1 MDRYESR
8 TEKDCGNP
16 SEPGER
22 TTSVLRTPDR
32 HARLTD
38 DALLTAVA
46 LGDSDA
52 TAVFIRRFQ
61 SRVYGLAITIT
72 GDRALSEDIAQLT
85 FERAWRHGAT
95 YDSRRAGVGTWLL
108 TICRNLAIDAIRVR
122 RPVPLDPWT
131 IGEMLASDSDS
142 NGNGNGNGND
152 PQLSDPAESVI
163 QSDHIARLRRALASL
178 PVEQRRAVV
187 LATIGGRT
195 TTEIGQLE
203 GIAVPTAKTRL
214 RTGLLRLRAALQTEV
229 ER

>member
-1 MDRYESR
+1 MDRYEAR
-8 TEKDCGNP
+8 PEKDCGNL

-22 TTSVLRTPDR
+22 TTTVLRTPDR

-46 LGDSDA
+46 LGDTDA
-52 TAVFIRRFQ
+52 IAVFIRRFQ

-72 GDRALSEDIAQLT
+72 GDRALSEDIAQVT

-131 IGEMLASDSDS
+131 IGEMLAHDP
-142 NGNGNGNGND
+142 ND
-152 PQLSDPAESVI
+152 AQLSDPAESVI
-163 QSDHIARLRRALASL
+163 QSDHIARLRRALAAL

-195 TTEIGQLE
+195 TTEIGLLE
-203 GIAVPTAKTRL
+203 GVGVPTAKTRL
-214 RTGLLRLRAALQTEV
+214 RTGLLRLRAALNTEV